1 MPENEFSIVLRKQLK
16 NQIEFVLHT
25 PGNYTGGILEMTI
38 VLDHSIDGE
47 EMKQLCNQ
55 VVALLKTTGEVFRN
69 VRLNV
74 VDWLSDDSIENA
86 VMPLSMLQLG
96 KIKEPWMVSGE
107 EKTVEALCSRLKLFH
122 ARSKLI
128 IVLTDGSY
136 QTGDKKKLK
145 EALQPFL
152 HKKLILLENTIVKSG
167 RELLK
172 L

>member
-25 PGNYTGGILEMTI
+25 PGNYMGGILEMTI
-38 VLDHSIDGE
+38 VLDHSIQCE
-47 EMKQLCNQ
+47 EMKHLCNQ

-74 VDWLSDDSIENA
+74 VDWLADESIENT

-96 KIKEPWMVSGE
+96 KITEPWLPSDE
-107 EKTVEALCSRLKLFH
+107 EKTLAALCDRLKLFH

-128 IVLTDGSY
+128 IVLTDGSC
-136 QTGDKKKLK
+136 QTGDKNKLK
-145 EALQPFL
+145 EVLQPFL
-152 HKKLILLENTIVKSG
+152 HKKLILLEKNAVKSG

>member
-1 MPENEFSIVLRKQLK
+1 MQENEFSIVLKKQLK

-38 VLDHSIDGE
+38 VLDHNIECE
-47 EMKQLCNQ
+47 EMKRLCSQ
-55 VVALLKTTGEVFRN
+55 AAALLKTTGEVFRN

-74 VDWLSDDSIENA
+74 VDWLSDESIENA

-96 KIKEPWMVSGE
+96 RIREPWIVSE
-107 EKTVEALCSRLKLFH
+107 KEKTLEALCSRLKLFH

-128 IVLTDGSY
+128 LVLTDGSY
-136 QTGDKKKLK
+136 QTGDKNKAK

-152 HKKLILLENTIVKSG
+152 YRKLILLENNIVKPG